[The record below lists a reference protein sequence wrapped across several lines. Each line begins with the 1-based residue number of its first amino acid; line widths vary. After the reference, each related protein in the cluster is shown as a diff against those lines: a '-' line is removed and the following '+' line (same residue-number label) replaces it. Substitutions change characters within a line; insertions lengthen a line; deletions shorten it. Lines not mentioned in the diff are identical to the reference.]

1 MSDPDSDHD
10 LDLEPGEFAL
20 VIGQQGEHM
29 SVRIASA
36 TDIPDDAPELPVP
49 ALLVAALARRLLED
63 ADFHD
68 EMLDW
73 YDAHADEEEEEDE
86 P

>member
-1 MSDPDSDHD
+1 MSDSSSDDD
-10 LDLEPGEFAL
+10 LTLEPGEFAL

-36 TDIPDDAPELPVP
+36 TENDEDAPELPVP
-49 ALLVAALARRLLED
+49 ALLVAALAKRLLDDPE
-63 ADFHD
+63 FHD

-73 YDAHADEEEEEDE
+73 YDENAGDDEDE

>member
-1 MSDPDSDHD
+1 MSDSEPDDD
-10 LDLEPGEFAL
+10 MALEQGEFAL

-36 TDIPDDAPELPVP
+36 TQIPDDAPELPVP

-63 ADFHD
+63 PDFHD
-68 EMLDW
+68 DMLDW
-73 YDAHADEEEEEDE
+73 YDAHADEEEDEDE

>member
-1 MSDPDSDHD
+1 MSGSSSDDD
-10 LDLEPGEFAL
+10 LALEPGEFAL

-36 TDIPDDAPELPVP
+36 TEIDDEAPELPVP
-49 ALLVAALARRLLED
+49 ALLVAALAKRLLD
-63 ADFHD
+63 DPDFHD

-73 YDAHADEEEEEDE
+73 YDENTSEDEEDE